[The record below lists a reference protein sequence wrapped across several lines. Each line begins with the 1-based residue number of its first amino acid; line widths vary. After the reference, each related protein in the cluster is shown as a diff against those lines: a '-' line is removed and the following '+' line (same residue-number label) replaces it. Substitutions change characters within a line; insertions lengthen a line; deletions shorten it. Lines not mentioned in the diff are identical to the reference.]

1 MRKLLGFLTAATAVG
16 VGAYA
21 AFKRH
26 GSPLSGARRH
36 RSRGLGGEHEVR
48 ELQLTCENDGDL
60 YRQQVQPIEKN
71 LLRKMEKG
79 IYDHEKSKK
88 LWMYLADNCARKYA
102 KEYGDGRPW
111 HKMFSTADRRE
122 VAKNFADSFRDEHLS
137 VAKHGHTPGGRSR

>member
-1 MRKLLGFLTAATAVG
+1 MRKLLGFLAAAGAVG
-16 VGAYA
+16 AGLYA
-21 AFKRH
+21 TLRKGGGH
-26 GSPLSGARRH
+26 LSGARR
-36 RSRGLGGEHEVR
+36 RGGLRGEHEAR
-48 ELQLTCENDGDL
+48 ELLLTCENDGDL

-71 LLRKMEKG
+71 LKRKMEKG

-122 VAKNFADSFRDEHLS
+122 VAKAFADSFRDEHLHQ
-137 VAKHGHTPGGRSR
+137 AKHGITPGGRSR